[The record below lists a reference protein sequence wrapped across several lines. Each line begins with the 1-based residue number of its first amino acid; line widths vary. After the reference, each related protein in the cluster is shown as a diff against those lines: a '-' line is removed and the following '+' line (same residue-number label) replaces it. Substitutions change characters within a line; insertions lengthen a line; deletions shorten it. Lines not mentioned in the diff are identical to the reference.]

1 MKFVD
6 VVVNIPTANAIER
19 LCHRSC
25 GSSPFAGSRNLIL
38 AQQHKQYRL
47 STELAPLQLLSQ
59 KREKKNKLGL
69 LTKQVILPNRTI
81 IKQDTM
87 LKREFFFAVISIKD

>member
-25 GSSPFAGSRNLIL
+25 GGSPFAGSTQ
-38 AQQHKQYRL
+38 AV
-47 STELAPLQLLSQ
+47 STVDGTCPAAVIEP
-59 KREKKNKLGL
+59 KERGKKNKLGR
-69 LTKQVILPNRTI
+69 LTKQVILPNR
-81 IKQDTM
+81 K
-87 LKREFFFAVISIKD
+87 KY